1 MRRGRPGHHRSLWA
15 SPTSNSRKKRRRA
28 WNARRWRRRRH
39 PDHARLKLKGALS
52 RTTSVVRGAA
62 FARILAAP
70 RLFGNGPSRHPVCEA
85 CVAIVWRR
93 RGSDRRAAA
102 PPIDAALPV
111 HPATPLFLLRRP
123 ACLPVRETIC
133 AVVRV
138 CGARRRCWR
147 RDRGGTSEV
156 VDLAAPRLLKWRPG
170 VLRVDGAIVRI
181 HRS

>member
-1 MRRGRPGHHRSLWA
+1 MRRVRPCHIKFK
-15 SPTSNSRKKRRRA
+15 KKRRHA
-28 WNARRWRRRRH
+28 WHARRWRRCRH

-93 RGSDRRAAA
+93 RGSGRTAT
-102 PPIDAALPV
+102 PPIDATLPV

-138 CGARRRCWR
+138 CGGRRCWR
-147 RDRGGTSEV
+147 HWDRRGASEV